1 MRSII
6 LLICLSVM
14 FHCLPGIRGTVV
26 DASDHSPIAGATI
39 VVLDGDS
46 TVIVS
51 TMSDAEGVFSIV
63 DTIPQARATR
73 ISSVGY
79 DALVLHG
86 FPATDLGNVE
96 LSPSGNEL
104 SDVTVTAERRSF
116 DATTETI
123 YLTDSIRAS
132 APNAAL
138 MIGNLPGLKVDWT
151 TEEISI
157 GSDHNIPVIVNGRN
171 MGAQYAKSINP
182 KRIKLIQIQR
192 YPPGEFSNVPVLVNI
207 VLFEDYIGWDVA
219 LRAFGYT
226 SLREKPANSQSAS
239 ADLTLTTREWSMYL
253 SGSYRRGLWREAK
266 SFVNEVAGHETEM
279 SEPKDYRDP
288 NDSRLSNAGSFSVGA
303 DRRFGDRHVLSL
315 QTWLDHTD
323 ADSKVDYHMVGGGIQ
338 RNLNDYSYN
347 NSITGLFYRGSF
359 RDRLFIVSSI
369 QYNYYG
375 IDERRIFSDGIRET
389 PTRTA
394 GHKDYLFFSTI
405 AAWQFSSKWVG
416 QVDYSYTWRKYDSRE
431 LDSPDTFSSGEER
444 NKVRLLASFSPRR
457 ELNII
462 AGAELLATT
471 DRQEGVSRSRT
482 SVMPWL
488 QLMWRPSRIMRVN
501 LNYQNWIDYP
511 NLDQLSTF
519 EWQVSRYVI
528 QSGNPA
534 LRSRIVNYLMPS
546 VTLLDFITVQYMFRK
561 SDNDIIEWY
570 DMPEDGLVRK
580 TYTNCS
586 YTHQVAS
593 IFVDRNIGRRL
604 RVQFSGYYQWYR
616 RWASG
621 FSNSGRTWEG
631 ELALTWSLG
640 EKRPSLAAEYFIRHD
655 REPLPQG
662 ISDHQQEFLKL
673 SYNQILCKGRMPVT
687 ATLYLPVALID
698 KTDFTR
704 VSIPGFLSETRS
716 DYRTQNFTVSLSV
729 RFNAGNGK
737 VKKLGYNYEIT
748 SEK

>member
-6 LLICLSVM
+6 LLICLSVVL
-14 FHCLPGIRGTVV
+14 HCLPAIRGTVV
-26 DASDHSPIAGATI
+26 DATDHSPIAGATI

-46 TVIVS
+46 SVIVS
-51 TMSDAEGVFSIV
+51 TMSDTDGVFSIS
-63 DTIPQARATR
+63 DTIPQAKVVR

-79 DALVLHG
+79 DPLVLLG
-86 FPATDLGNVE
+86 FPAPDMGYVA
-96 LSPSGNEL
+96 LSPSSNEL
-104 SDVTVTAERRSF
+104 STVTVTADRRSF

-132 APNAAL
+132 APNAAM
-138 MIGNLPGLKVDWT
+138 MIGNLPGLKVDWN

-171 MGAQYAKSINP
+171 MGAQYARSINP

-219 LRAFGYT
+219 LRASGYT
-226 SLREKPANSQSAS
+226 SLRKKPANSKSAA
-239 ADLTLTTREWSMYL
+239 ADFTFTTRDWSLYL
-253 SGSYRRGLWREAK
+253 SGSYRRDLWKEAT
-266 SFVNEVAGHETEM
+266 SFVNEVTGQETEK
-279 SEPKDYRDP
+279 SEPEDYRNP
-288 NDSRLSNAGSFSVGA
+288 NDSKLSNAGSFSVGA

-315 QTWLDHTD
+315 QTWFDHTD
-323 ADSKVDYHMVGGGIQ
+323 ADREVHYDMYGGGIQ
-338 RNLNDYSYN
+338 RNRNDYSYD

-359 RDRLFIVSSI
+359 MDRLFLVSSI

-375 IDERRIFSDGIRET
+375 IDERRIFSDGSRET
-389 PTRTA
+389 PTRTD
-394 GHKDYLFFSTI
+394 GHKDYIFFSTV
-405 AAWQFSSKWVG
+405 AAWKFSDKWVG
-416 QVDYSYTWRKYDSRE
+416 QIDYSYTWRKYRSRE
-431 LDSPDTFSSGEER
+431 LDSSDTFRSGEER
-444 NKVRLLASFSPRR
+444 NKIRLLASFFPRR
-457 ELNII
+457 EFNII
-462 AGAELLATT
+462 AGAEMLATT
-471 DRQEGVSRSRT
+471 DRQDGISRSRT

-488 QLMWRPSRIMRVN
+488 QLMWRPSRFMRLN

-511 NLDQLSTF
+511 NLDQLSSS
-519 EWQVSRYVI
+519 EWQVSKYVI
-528 QSGNPA
+528 QTGNPA
-534 LRSRIVNYLMPS
+534 LKSRIVNYLMPS
-546 VTLLDFITVQYMFRK
+546 VTFLDFITIQYMFRK

-570 DMPEDGLVRK
+570 DMPEDGIVRK
-580 TYTNCS
+580 TFTNCS

-593 IFVDRNIGRRL
+593 IFVDRYLSKSVRL
-604 RVQFSGYYQWYR
+604 QFSGYYQWYR
-616 RWASG
+616 RWADG

-631 ELALTWSLG
+631 ELTLTWKLG
-640 EKRPSLAAEYFIRHD
+640 EKRPALEAEYLIRHD

-662 ISDHQQEFLKL
+662 ISDHQQEFLKF
-673 SYNQILCKGRMPVT
+673 SYNQVFCKGRLPVT

-704 VSIPGFLSETRS
+704 ISIPGFFSETRS

-737 VKKLGYNYEIT
+737 VKKLGNNYEIT